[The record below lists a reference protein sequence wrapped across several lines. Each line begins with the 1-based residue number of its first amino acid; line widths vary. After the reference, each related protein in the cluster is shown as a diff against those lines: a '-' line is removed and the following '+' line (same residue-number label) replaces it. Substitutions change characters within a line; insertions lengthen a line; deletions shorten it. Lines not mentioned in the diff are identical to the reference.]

1 MVVIILYKSL
11 KLYKYSLM
19 LILFKKDMI
28 LEMESIW
35 LDEDID

>member
-1 MVVIILYKSL
+1 MAVTIPHKSS
-11 KLYKYSLM
+11 KPHKYSPM
-19 LILFKKDMI
+19 LTLSKKDMI